1 MYKQKRVGF
10 TTKWVLEKQIKLK
23 YELERNVNLVKFE
36 KQRIEISFN
45 DNLDK
50 DFIKDLSSV
59 LFSWTNQR
67 WIITLSKKD
76 GDLSHKEKKD
86 LLKMQL
92 IADAKKTDVH
102 EKIIKDFPD
111 AELIEVENNE
121 SKTDD

>member
-1 MYKQKRVGF
+1 MGNSKIGV
-10 TTKWVLEKQIKLK
+10 I
-23 YELERNVNLVKFE
+23 ERNVNLVKFE